1 MNIVEQLLTVDESK
15 IEEKEVRT
23 FKSERLKRIFG
34 VEEAIDIE
42 VQEVPYRRVT
52 NIMSKTFKGNG
63 NMNYERKVDSELL
76 LVLEAV
82 QNIDFKNHDLMAKF
96 HCQTPKDLAEKI
108 LGNDVPKIATMVM
121 DMVGWTGED
130 DEDEI
135 KN

>member
-15 IEEKEVRT
+15 IEKKEVRI
-23 FKSERLKRIFG
+23 FMSRRLGYILDAKG
-34 VEEAIDIE
+34 DVGIE

-63 NMNYERKVDSELL
+63 NMNYEKKVDSELL